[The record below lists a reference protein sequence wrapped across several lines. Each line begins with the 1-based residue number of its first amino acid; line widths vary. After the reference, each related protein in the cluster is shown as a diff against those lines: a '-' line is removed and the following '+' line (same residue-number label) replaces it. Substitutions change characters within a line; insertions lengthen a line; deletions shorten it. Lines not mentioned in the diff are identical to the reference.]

1 MNSVGK
7 NGKQNRNA
15 GNHPSYEKR
24 GMSESSIEKKKE
36 YDSKFQKNRNKYR
49 ALLNKKNKEMGSKVG
64 DGKDVSHTKEGFKL
78 ESQSKNRGSKTNS
91 AGDKRAR
98 G

>member
-1 MNSVGK
+1 MNKVGK

-15 GNHPSYEKR
+15 GNHPSYESR
-24 GMSESSIEKKKE
+24 GMSEESIKNKKE
-36 YDSKFQKNRNKYR
+36 YDTKYQKNKKKYR

-64 DGKDVSHTKEGFKL
+64 DNKDVSHKKGGFVL